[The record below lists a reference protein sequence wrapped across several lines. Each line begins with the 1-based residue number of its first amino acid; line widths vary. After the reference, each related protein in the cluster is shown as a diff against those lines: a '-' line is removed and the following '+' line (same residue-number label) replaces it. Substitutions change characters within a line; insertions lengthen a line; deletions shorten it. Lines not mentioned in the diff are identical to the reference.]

1 MVPFSG
7 CHKPYA
13 LPRKLPAMNEHFIVV
28 TTPVLPGHR
37 IVKVMG
43 IVHGLTVRTRGFGGQ
58 LSASIQS
65 AFGGEVSAYT
75 SECEKARKESMQ
87 RLVENARAMG
97 ANAVIAADFET
108 SNVFSGTLFSTF
120 GTAVVVEQTHD

>member
-1 MVPFSG
+1 MVLVSG
-7 CHKPYA
+7 RHNPYA
-13 LPRKLPAMNEHFIVV
+13 LPRKLPVMNEQIIVV

-37 IVKVMG
+37 VVKVLG

-65 AFGGEVSAYT
+65 AFGGEVTAYT

-87 RLVENARAMG
+87 RLVANAGAMG

-108 SNVFSGTLFSTF
+108 STIFSGALFSTY

>member
-1 MVPFSG
+1 
-7 CHKPYA
+7 
-13 LPRKLPAMNEHFIVV
+13 MNEHLVVV

-37 IVKVMG
+37 VVKVLG
-43 IVHGLTVRTRGFGGQ
+43 VVHGLTVRTRGFGGQ
-58 LSASIQS
+58 LSAGIQS
-65 AFGGEVSAYT
+65 IIGGEVTAYT

-108 SNVFSGTLFSTF
+108 SDVFSGTLFSTY
-120 GTAVVVEQTHD
+120 GTAVVVEQTYD